1 MDISD
6 STDIMKTVF
15 ESIITRHTEIKES
28 FKLIND
34 KRNKLETLYKQLIND
49 NNTIIDTLDIF
60 NFQIRLISSDINYL
74 NQKYAMISNRIY
86 CQYFKIYLQIQEY
99 IQETIPEVQI
109 PKSSFPI
116 YDDTN
121 LSKSYEFKTICD
133 IHEFICTLI
142 TLVIDYLKEINQEY
156 KKYQTINNTG
166 IHINVFVDTFRYNI
180 KIKLD
185 QIILFTNMVRFYNTT
200 SLNYY
205 NKIGNI
211 VDIITENLCNDIS
224 FDIIESVCGKVEN
237 NMDINNSINTTNN
250 DDNNSI
256 NSDTYKDNEDNEDNE
271 DNDEDRDEE

>member
-237 NMDINNSINTTNN
+237 NMDINNTVNTTNN
-250 DDNNSI
+250 DDNIII
-256 NSDTYKDNEDNEDNE
+256 NSDTYKDNENHENHE
-271 DNDEDRDEE
+271 EDRDEE